1 MKTFGLPLA
10 AALLALVAGCSQKP
24 AATPSAGAEAATT
37 AAAPAPDATP
47 AGAGAT
53 AAELKQA
60 AKATQESA
68 GADETP
74 GDASL
79 EKMAAMPD
87 KAQLPGGKWKVG
99 VNYKPI
105 VPAQPTSV
113 EPGQVE
119 VLEVLW
125 LGCPHCAELEP
136 YVDAWRTKKP
146 AYVKFVQEHVMWG
159 PAHRAHAKL
168 FYTLEVLGHDELLNK
183 AFDEI
188 HKRGNVLVDADEA
201 KTLQMQLAFAK
212 ANGISEADFK
222 REYSGFAV
230 NNRLQ
235 HAEEIMRRYQIES
248 VPHVII
254 NGKYETDVGMAGGPQ
269 QLLALINDLAAAEK
283 SR

>member
-1 MKTFGLPLA
+1 MNKLPLA
-10 AALLALVAGCSQKP
+10 VALLAMLAGCSQKP
-24 AATPSAGAEAATT
+24 ATTSAPGAEGAQAPAATAT
-37 AAAPAPDATP
+37 TGAP
-47 AGAGAT
+47 T

-60 AKATQESA
+60 ATATQESA

-79 EKMAAMPD
+79 ERLAAMPES
-87 KAQLPGGKWKVG
+87 AQLPGGKWKAG
-99 VNYKPI
+99 EHYKPI
-105 VPAQPTSV
+105 VPAQPTTV

-136 YVDAWRTKKP
+136 YIDAWRKSK
-146 AYVKFVQEHVMWG
+146 ASYVKFVQEHVMWG
-159 PAHRAHAKL
+159 PAHRAHARL
-168 FYTLEVLGHDELLNK
+168 FYTLEALNRDDLVNK

-188 HKRGNVLVDADEA
+188 HKRGNPLVAADDAQ
-201 KTLQMQLAFAK
+201 TLQIQLAFAK

-222 REYSGFAV
+222 REFNGFAV
-230 NNRLQ
+230 NTHLQ
-235 HAEEIMRRYQIES
+235 RAEEIMRRYQIES

-254 NGKYETDVGMAGGPQ
+254 NGKYETDVGMAGGPE